1 MARLY
6 VFAEGRAEQ
15 TFANTVLRPHL
26 ARFQVYMRNAVLV
39 AHAHKNHR
47 THRGGGR
54 NFHAMQKDIV
64 RLLKQDSGS
73 DAFFTSMIDLY
84 ALHRNFPGA
93 EEAEKRRHNPYERVA
108 MLEQS
113 WANAT
118 NDRRFIPH
126 IQLHEYE
133 AYLFVNLS
141 VLCDY
146 YEGGRRAIGQLQR
159 SVESFASPEL
169 IDDGQQSA
177 PSKRLV
183 RYLPAY
189 KNDKRTV
196 GVQAAEQI
204 GVSAIRCRCP
214 HFSRWLERLEGLAAR
229 PVGSR

>member
-26 ARFQVYMRNAVLV
+26 ARFEVYMQNAVLV
-39 AHAHKNHR
+39 AHAHKKHR

-54 NFHAMQKDIV
+54 KFHAMQKDIV
-64 RLLKQDSGS
+64 RFLKRDSGS

-84 ALHRNFPGA
+84 ALHRDFPGT
-93 EEAEKRRHNPYERVA
+93 EEAEERRYDPYERVA
-108 MLEQS
+108 VLEQS
-113 WANAT
+113 WADAT
-118 NDRRFIPH
+118 NDRRFVPH

-146 YEGGRRAIGQLQR
+146 YENGRRAIGKLQR
-159 SVESFASPEL
+159 SVKSFESPEL
-169 IDDGQQSA
+169 IDDGRNSA
-177 PSKRLV
+177 PSKRIIE
-183 RYLPAY
+183 YLPAY
-189 KNDKRTV
+189 KSDKPTV

-204 GVSAIRCRCP
+204 GVSAIRCKCP
-214 HFSRWLERLEGLAAR
+214 HFSRWLERLEGLAVR
-229 PVGSR
+229 PVL